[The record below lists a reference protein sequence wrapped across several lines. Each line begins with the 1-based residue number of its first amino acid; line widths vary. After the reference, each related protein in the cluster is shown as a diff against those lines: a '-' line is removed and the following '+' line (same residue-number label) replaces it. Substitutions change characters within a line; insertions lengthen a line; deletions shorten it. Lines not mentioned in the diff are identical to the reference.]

1 MTASLLG
8 GVTYVGDRG
17 SSYAEFDGADE
28 AGFRMLA
35 VAPAAQGLGAGAAL
49 VAACIE
55 LARRD
60 GKRRLTLLTT
70 DGMAA
75 AHRLYARFGFRR
87 EPASDMMVASGLQL
101 RSFVLDLEEDRMA
114 TVVSDLPRPV
124 RVIENMWIPL
134 SDGTRLAAKI
144 WLPED
149 AERDPVPAV
158 LEYLP
163 YRKRDGTAG
172 ARRAAAPYLA
182 GHGYAGGARR
192 PARPRRLRR
201 HPRGRVH
208 RRRAGRRR
216 RGDRLAR
223 GAALVHRRGRAC
235 TASPGAASTR
245 CRSRRCG
252 RRR

>member
-1 MTASLLG
+1 MRVQAIEPGQHAALADLTVAAYRALPGRPPSPQYTALLRDVDARARDAEVLVALDDDGVVLG

-17 SSYAEFDGADE
+17 SGYAEFDGADE

-101 RSFVLDLEEDRMA
+101 RSFVLDLEED
-114 TVVSDLPRPV
+114 
-124 RVIENMWIPL
+124 
-134 SDGTRLAAKI
+134 
-144 WLPED
+144 
-149 AERDPVPAV
+149 
-158 LEYLP
+158 
-163 YRKRDGTAG
+163 
-172 ARRAAAPYLA
+172 
-182 GHGYAGGARR
+182 
-192 PARPRRLRR
+192 
-201 HPRGRVH
+201 
-208 RRRAGRRR
+208 
-216 RGDRLAR
+216 
-223 GAALVHRRGRAC
+223 
-235 TASPGAASTR
+235 
-245 CRSRRCG
+245 
-252 RRR
+252 